1 MPTPQYDDIC
11 ENDNGYFIGSIIC
24 IDNSSD
30 AFQTKELEVVDGQ
43 QRLTTLCLLLTAIYN
58 RLKIHKDELDEDDE
72 DELPAL
78 RKSIICKGASN
89 GLILCPQIQNHNQAD
104 FNVVMYENGLLKS
117 AKREKNWG
125 NRKIAKCYK
134 YFLQRLDQDIEESG
148 DAVKTLLEIKSKVS
162 KQTQNET
169 ATGVLP
175 MKYLSITQTAE
186 RWGISTRRIQIL
198 CGEGR
203 VPGAIRI
210 GTVWGIPEDAEKP
223 ADARIKN
230 GRYIKKPVEN
240 EK

>member
-1 MPTPQYDDIC
+1 M
-11 ENDNGYFIGSIIC
+11 
-24 IDNSSD
+24 
-30 AFQTKELEVVDGQ
+30 
-43 QRLTTLCLLLTAIYN
+43 
-58 RLKIHKDELDEDDE
+58 DEDDE

-162 KQTQNET
+162 KAVLVKIEVGSHAEAYTLFESLNNRGTPLT
-169 ATGVLP
+169 AIDL
-175 MKYLSITQTAE
+175 MKNLILARAE
-186 RWGISTRRIQIL
+186 RSGMSCDDCFEDWQTLLGYLTDDYSTQERFFRQYYNAFKI
-198 CGEGR
+198 
-203 VPGAIRI
+203 A
-210 GTVWGIPEDAEKP
+210 
-223 ADARIKN
+223 
-230 GRYIKKPVEN
+230 
-240 EK
+240 